1 MAKLHW
7 ARKDVGAKGTKAS
20 RARDGRV
27 TKTQAK
33 TGAAVSGIRGIGSGI
48 IGTLLANQVRSS
60 AGKAGL
66 LGVAAGTA
74 FNILLKR
81 SPVGA
86 VVFGGAIL
94 ARQAYKSSKQAQAK
108 RDAKKAL
115 EKGALAA
122 PDEATVVRLSPT
134 AA

>member
-1 MAKLHW
+1 MAKAKK
-7 ARKDVGAKGTKAS
+7 ARIKTD
-20 RARDGRV
+20 DQRV

-33 TGAAVSGIRGIGSGI
+33 VGAAASGIRGISSGI
-48 IGTLLANQVRSS
+48 IGTLLANQVRAS

-81 SPVGA
+81 SPMGA

-94 ARQAYKSSKQAQAK
+94 ARQAFKSGKQAQAR
-108 RDAKKAL
+108 RDARKAL
-115 EKGALAA
+115 EKGALAV
-122 PDEATVVRLSPT
+122 PDEAAVVRLSPT